1 MKKIIKRINA
11 FFQELFQDLF
21 SFVKHNSIVAVK
33 VTSELKRFVE
43 SPISDFVVTLI
54 PTDVDNVVL
63 ERIRKVIPEVA
74 AKVAIF
80 HGIIKDSDDKTMA
93 ATKIIHYLK
102 TINKDARVGFWIE
115 FAGHLNMALSDGKI
129 DFTEAVILSQLAYND
144 LKKKK

>member
-1 MKKIIKRINA
+1 MKKLFKKINS
-11 FFQELFQDLF
+11 FFQDLFQDLF

-43 SPISDFVVTLI
+43 SPISDFVVTLV
-54 PTDVDNVVL
+54 PSEVDNSVL
-63 ERIRKVIPEVA
+63 EVLRKVVPEVA
-74 AKVAIF
+74 SKIAIF
-80 HGIIKDSDDKTMA
+80 HGIITESDDKAMA